1 LLGGYLIFVN
11 MSPGDLTPSIWF
23 LGVSG
28 SLSRCNVPLT
38 LK

>member
-11 MSPGDLTPSIWF
+11 VSPGDLTPSIWF
-23 LGVSG
+23 LGVRG

-38 LK
+38 PK